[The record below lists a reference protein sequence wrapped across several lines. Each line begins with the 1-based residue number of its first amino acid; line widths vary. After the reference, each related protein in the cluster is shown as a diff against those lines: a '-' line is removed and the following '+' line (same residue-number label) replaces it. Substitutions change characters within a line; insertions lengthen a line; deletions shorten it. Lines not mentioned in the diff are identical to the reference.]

1 MAVGGKTAPAFS
13 ALPPS
18 MAVAHNARMSAH
30 PLKRPGHSTETLRLT
45 SACHRAEPDWHVASR
60 LHRRDVPEPVLRWL
74 LDPASLTRRILAACQ
89 GRFRV
94 EVLFQGWAR
103 PQHNELRELGM
114 RQGSTGFVREVH
126 LLCDDRPWVFARTVI
141 PRTTLTGPRRCLT
154 RLKSRPL
161 GAVLF
166 ADPSMQRG
174 PVEIAQLTPCDK
186 LYPAAI
192 QHLSQHP
199 EKIWGRRSLFT
210 LGGKPLLVSE
220 IFLPGIPPCP

>member
-1 MAVGGKTAPAFS
+1 
-13 ALPPS
+13 
-18 MAVAHNARMSAH
+18 MSAH
-30 PLKRPGHSTETLRLT
+30 PLKRAGHSTEVIRLHST
-45 SACHRAEPDWHVASR
+45 CHRAEPAWHVASR

-74 LDPASLTRRILAACQ
+74 LDPASLTRRIRSACH
-89 GRFRV
+89 GSFRV

-103 PQHNELRELGM
+103 PQHNEVRELGM
-114 RQGSTGFVREVH
+114 RAGSAGFVREVH
-126 LLCDDRPWVFARTVI
+126 LLCDGTPWVFARTVI

-174 PVEIAQLTPCDK
+174 PVEIARLSPCDK

-192 QHLSQHP
+192 RHLSQRP
-199 EKIWGRRSLFT
+199 ETIWGRRSLFT

>member
-1 MAVGGKTAPAFS
+1 
-13 ALPPS
+13 
-18 MAVAHNARMSAH
+18 MAVAHNTAMSTAT
-30 PLKRPGHSTETLRLT
+30 LKRPGHSTDVIRPRGV
-45 SACHRAEPDWHVASR
+45 CHRAEQVWRVASC
-60 LHRRDVPEPVLRWL
+60 LHRREVPEAVLHWL
-74 LDPASLTRRILAACQ
+74 LDPASLTRRIQSACP
-89 GRFRV
+89 GCFRV

-103 PQHNELRELGM
+103 PQLNETRALGM
-114 RQGSTGFVREVH
+114 RQGSEGFVREVH

-174 PVEIAQLTPCDK
+174 PVEIARLSPCDR
-186 LYPAAI
+186 LYPDAI
-192 QHLSQHP
+192 RLLAQCP
-199 EKIWGRRSLFT
+199 ETIWGRRSLFT

>member
-1 MAVGGKTAPAFS
+1 
-13 ALPPS
+13 
-18 MAVAHNARMSAH
+18 MSAH
-30 PLKRPGHSTETLRLT
+30 PLEHPGHSTGLVRPYNT
-45 SACHRAEPDWHVASR
+45 CHRAEPDWHVASR

-74 LDPASLTRRILAACQ
+74 LDPASLTRRIQSACH
-89 GRFRV
+89 GCFRV

-103 PQHNELRELGM
+103 PQHNETRELGM
-114 RQGSTGFVREVH
+114 RTGSSGFVREVH
-126 LLCDDRPWVFARTVI
+126 LLCDGRPWVFARTII

-174 PVEIAQLTPCDK
+174 PVEIARLSPCDK
-186 LYPAAI
+186 LYPTAI
-192 QHLSQHP
+192 RHLTQRP
-199 EKIWGRRSLFT
+199 ETIWGRRSLFT

>member
-1 MAVGGKTAPAFS
+1 MTAQILKTPDHTS
-13 ALPPS
+13 P
-18 MAVAHNARMSAH
+18 VI
-30 PLKRPGHSTETLRLT
+30 RLH
-45 SACHRAEPDWHVASR
+45 SACHRAEPDWHVATR
-60 LHRRDVPEPVLRWL
+60 LHRREVPEPVLRWL
-74 LDPASLTRRILAACQ
+74 LDPASLTRRILATCQ
-89 GRFRV
+89 GKFRV
-94 EVLFQGWAR
+94 EVLSQGWAR
-103 PQHNELRELGM
+103 PQHNEMRELGM

-192 QHLSQHP
+192 LHLPRHP
-199 EKIWGRRSLFT
+199 EIIWGRRSLFT

>member
-1 MAVGGKTAPAFS
+1 
-13 ALPPS
+13 
-18 MAVAHNARMSAH
+18 
-30 PLKRPGHSTETLRLT
+30 
-45 SACHRAEPDWHVASR
+45 
-60 LHRRDVPEPVLRWL
+60 
-74 LDPASLTRRILAACQ
+74 
-89 GRFRV
+89 
-94 EVLFQGWAR
+94 
-103 PQHNELRELGM
+103 M
-114 RQGSTGFVREVH
+114 RQGSAGFGRAGR
-126 LLCDDRPWVFARTVI
+126 LLCDGRPWVFARTVI

-199 EKIWGRRSLFT
+199 EKIWGRRSFFT
-210 LGGKPLLVSE
+210 LGGKPLLSGR
-220 IFLPGIPPCP
+220 IFLPGIPPCPRRPGGCATTRGSCAS

>member
-1 MAVGGKTAPAFS
+1 
-13 ALPPS
+13 
-18 MAVAHNARMSAH
+18 AVAHNARMIAH
-30 PLKRPGHSTETLRLT
+30 LLKRPGHSNEVIRLHST
-45 SACHRAEPDWHVASR
+45 CHRTEPVWHVASR
-60 LHRRDVPEPVLRWL
+60 LHRRDVPESVLRWL
-74 LDPASLTRRILAACQ
+74 LDPASLTRRIQSACH
-89 GRFRV
+89 GCFRV

-103 PQHNELRELGM
+103 PQHNEMRELGM
-114 RQGSTGFVREVH
+114 RQGSMGFVREVH
-126 LLCDDRPWVFARTVI
+126 LLCDDLPWVFARTVI

-174 PVEIAQLTPCDK
+174 PVEIARLSPCDK

-192 QHLSQHP
+192 RHLAQRP
-199 EKIWGRRSLFT
+199 ETIWGRRSLFT

-220 IFLPGIPPCP
+220 IFLPGISPCP